1 MDLYFVYSI
10 TNLYKNYLILL
21 FVNLINE
28 LLLNIYVKIKILI
41 CYNLKFIY

>member
-1 MDLYFVYSI
+1 MTKCYSI